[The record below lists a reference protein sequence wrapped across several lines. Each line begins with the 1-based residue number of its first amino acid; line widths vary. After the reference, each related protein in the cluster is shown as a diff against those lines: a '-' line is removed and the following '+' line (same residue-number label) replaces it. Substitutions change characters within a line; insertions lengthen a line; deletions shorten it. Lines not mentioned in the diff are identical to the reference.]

1 MFVGH
6 GLLAFAVV
14 ALLTRRMG
22 GTRERALSLGLIACV
37 FGFVPDV
44 DMLYAPVGLL
54 AVAEGPLARAEHFW
68 SASAVVHR
76 TVTHSLLAGSIGA
89 LSAAAWSGDT
99 PVRSVG
105 VALLGCLAIGVTL
118 LSGRLV
124 GAITVAFAVAVLVV
138 ATAARRIGF
147 GPRSVFG
154 AALFGLLSHPFGDL
168 FTGTPPQ
175 FLYPFGGSLIG
186 GRIALSSSPTLH
198 LLGAMG
204 IELLVIWL
212 AAAVVCSLTHHR
224 LRDHVE
230 PWAVLGVVYAVAV
243 PTIPPPTLDT
253 SYPFVFSVLGV
264 GVVCGAPRLDPRRPE
279 WLTAAVTA
287 LTAVTAAALAYAVL
301 YNTFGL

>member
-6 GLLAFAVV
+6 GLFAFAVV
-14 ALLTRRMG
+14 ALLARRTG
-22 GTRERALSLGLIACV
+22 VTRERALSLGLIACA

-44 DMLYAPVGLL
+44 DMLYAPVGLF
-54 AVAEGPLARAEHFW
+54 AVAEGPLVRAEHFW

-76 TVTHSLLAGSIGA
+76 TVTHSLLVGSIGA
-89 LSAAAWSGDT
+89 LSGAAWSGDAPT
-99 PVRSVG
+99 RSVG
-105 VALLGCLAIGVTL
+105 VALLGCLAVGVSL
-118 LSGRLV
+118 LSGGLA
-124 GAITVAFAVAVLVV
+124 GAVTVAFAVAVLVV
-138 ATAARRIGF
+138 ATAARRVGF

-175 FLYPFGGSLIG
+175 FLYPLGGTLIDE
-186 GRIALSSSPTLH
+186 RIALSHSPTLH

-204 IELLVIWL
+204 LELIVIWL
-212 AAAVVCSLTHHR
+212 AVVVLCSLTHRR

-243 PTIPPPTLDT
+243 PAIPPPTLDT
-253 SYPFVFSVLGV
+253 SYQFVFSILGV

-287 LTAVTAAALAYAVL
+287 LTAVTAAALVYAAL
-301 YNTFGL
+301 YSFGL